1 MKTMSFAL
9 ALLLAAAP
17 AAADGPLL
25 PAHPLYR
32 EECGSC
38 HVPYPP
44 RLLPAASW
52 RELMSALERHF
63 GTDASLEP
71 AAHAGIERFLAA
83 NAGRR
88 GASTPRITETRWFRK
103 EHRGEISPTQNPAN
117 CAACHA
123 RAEDGYYDDD

>member
-1 MKTMSFAL
+1 MRALPFAL
-9 ALLLAAAP
+9 ALLVAAP
-17 AAADGPLL
+17 LAAADGRLL
-25 PAHPLYR
+25 PEHALYR

-52 RELMSALERHF
+52 RELMAALERHF

-71 AAHAGIERFLAA
+71 APRAEIERFLAA
-83 NAGRR
+83 HAGRR
-88 GASTPRITETRWFRK
+88 ASSAPRITETRWFRK
-103 EHRGEISPTQNPAN
+103 EHQGEISPTQNPAN